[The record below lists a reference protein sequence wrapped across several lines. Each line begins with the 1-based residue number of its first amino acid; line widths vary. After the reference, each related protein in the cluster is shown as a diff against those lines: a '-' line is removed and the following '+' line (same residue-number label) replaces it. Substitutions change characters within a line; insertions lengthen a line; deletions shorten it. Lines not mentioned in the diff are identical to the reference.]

1 MFFHPMEIP
10 GVVVIEPKIFR
21 DARGFFMET
30 YHAEKFREAGID
42 LPFVQDNHS
51 RSTRN
56 ILRGL
61 HIQVPY
67 AQGKLVRVI
76 EGEIYDVA
84 VDVRLGSPHFGK
96 SVAVFLSAEKGNQL
110 YIPPGFAHGFCVTS
124 EIAQVQYKCTA
135 LYHPEAEFSI
145 AWNDPELAIDWP
157 IRDPILSDKDR
168 NAPRLNAVHA
178 RLMPYTAK

>member
-1 MFFHPMEIP
+1 MLFHPTELP
-10 GVVVIEPKIFR
+10 GVIQIEPKIFR

-30 YHAEKFREAGID
+30 YHVEKFCAAGIAA
-42 LPFVQDNHS
+42 PFVQDNHS
-51 RSTRN
+51 RSVRN

-67 AQGKLVRVI
+67 AQGKLVRVL
-76 EGEIYDVA
+76 EGEIFDVA

-96 SVAVFLSAEKGNQL
+96 SVGVFLSAEKANQL
-110 YIPPGFAHGFCVTS
+110 YVPPGFAHGFCVTS
-124 EIAQVQYKCTA
+124 EGAQVQYKCTE

-145 AWNDPELAIDWP
+145 AWNDPELAIAWP

-168 NAPRLNAVHA
+168 NAPRLNAVLG
-178 RLMPYTAK
+178 RLMKWDAR